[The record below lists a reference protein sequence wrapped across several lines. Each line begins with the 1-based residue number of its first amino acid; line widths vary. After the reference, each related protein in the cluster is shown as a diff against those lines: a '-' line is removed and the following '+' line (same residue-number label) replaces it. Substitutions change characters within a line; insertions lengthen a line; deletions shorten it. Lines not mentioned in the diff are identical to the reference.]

1 MRSFFFY
8 RAASAAFQENVG
20 RHGSFPNGIDVLTRI
35 DFFAVSQRS
44 RAYIDIACEVARFS
58 PYAWPIVKH
67 LLFKKVF
74 IQIENSLK
82 KCF

>member
-1 MRSFFFY
+1 M
-8 RAASAAFQENVG
+8 G